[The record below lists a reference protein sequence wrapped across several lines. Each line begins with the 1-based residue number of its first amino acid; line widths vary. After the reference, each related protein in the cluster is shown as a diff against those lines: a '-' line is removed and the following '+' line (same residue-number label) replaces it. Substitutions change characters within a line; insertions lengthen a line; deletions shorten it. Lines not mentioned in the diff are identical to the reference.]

1 MAVRRSNF
9 SSGPIHV
16 KGEYIHESGCSEL
29 NLFLDS
35 PGQVPVGVSA

>member
-1 MAVRRSNF
+1 MAMRRTNL

-16 KGEYIHESGCSEL
+16 RGEYIHESGRSEL

-35 PGQVPVGVSA
+35 PGQVPAGLSA

>member
-1 MAVRRSNF
+1 MAARRISF

-16 KGEYIHESGCSEL
+16 RGEYIHESGCSQL

-35 PGQVPVGVSA
+35 PGQVPVGISA